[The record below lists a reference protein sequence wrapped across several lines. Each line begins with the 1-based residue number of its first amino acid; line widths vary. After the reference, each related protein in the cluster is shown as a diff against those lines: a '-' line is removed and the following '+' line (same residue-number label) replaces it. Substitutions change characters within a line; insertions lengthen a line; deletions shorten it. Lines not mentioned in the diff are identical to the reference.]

1 MSLATQSAALPAAWV
16 ARSQE
21 EPRTAGTMPE
31 YKPSIDPATGQ
42 PESGFK
48 SFILGLIDVVN
59 PLQHIPVVSSIYRS
73 ITGDQMGQMARLVG
87 DTIYGGP
94 AGTAMALANIAV
106 EGDTGRDIGGTML
119 ASLTGR
125 DTPAAAVSENVQVAS
140 AETAHTTAAAAQLT
154 TDTSAGE
161 IIWNTPADFMA
172 AQPAAVAAAP
182 AASVAASAASPVQ
195 AQPSAFV
202 QSLPHVKLSSQY
214 SSPSLSGHPTPNR
227 TRTAQSGPEG
237 TQGPDTL
244 NVYTRPDETSGT
256 PVRPESASPDPR
268 LTAQA
273 DKDTSLALPEAP
285 ADARMAIPPELM
297 AQKMQEALDKY
308 AAMKASGLSP
318 ESALH

>member
-1 MSLATQSAALPAAWV
+1 MPAAWV

-119 ASLTGR
+119 ASLTGGSAA
-125 DTPAAAVSENVQVAS
+125 PAAAVSENVQVAT
-140 AETAHTTAAAAQLT
+140 AETAHTTAAAAKLT

-172 AQPAAVAAAP
+172 SQPAVPAAASVNAATANAAAP
-182 AASVAASAASPVQ
+182 A
-195 AQPSAFV
+195 QPSRFV

-214 SSPSLSGHPTPNR
+214 SSPSLSDHPTPNR
-227 TRTAQSGPEG
+227 TRTAHSGPEG

-244 NVYTRPDETSGT
+244 AAYTRPDETSGT

-273 DKDTSLALPEAP
+273 DQDTSLALPEAP

-297 AQKMQEALDKY
+297 ARKMQEALDKY

-318 ESALH
+318 ETSLH